1 MMIGTVSEEI
11 HQLVVFP
18 FALFFLKGHIHPAPD
33 QLLEDD
39 HTGQFLPFYQKHLQK
54 RQVRAAPE
62 CLAEDSSGG
71 YLLVGKSG
79 L

>member
-1 MMIGTVSEEI
+1 MFQGSGRCFLSERS
-11 HQLVVFP
+11 
-18 FALFFLKGHIHPAPD
+18 HPPCSRSATGRQPHGSVTS
-33 QLLEDD
+33 LLPR
-39 HTGQFLPFYQKHLQK
+39 GHLQK